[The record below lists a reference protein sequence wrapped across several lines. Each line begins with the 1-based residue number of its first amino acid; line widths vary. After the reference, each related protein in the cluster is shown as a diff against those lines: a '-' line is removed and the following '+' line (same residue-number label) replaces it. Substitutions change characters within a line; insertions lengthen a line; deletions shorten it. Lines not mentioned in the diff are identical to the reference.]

1 MRLKVNEAIAQSEAN
16 GKKVLKQEIAKKLF
30 SGANENTQ
38 RVNMSN
44 LCRGK
49 TQRIKPEW
57 INIIVMNAI
66 VRQTSFSDL
75 NK

>member
-49 TQRIKPEW
+49 TQRIKPE
-57 INIIVMNAI
+57 
-66 VRQTSFSDL
+66 
-75 NK
+75 

>member
-16 GKKVLKQEIAKKLF
+16 GKKVLKQEI
-30 SGANENTQ
+30 ANENTQ

-57 INIIVMNAI
+57 INIICHECDCTPN
-66 VRQTSFSDL
+66 FL
-75 NK
+75 FGFE

>member
-66 VRQTSFSDL
+66 VRQTSSSDL

>member
-16 GKKVLKQEIAKKLF
+16 GNKVLKQEIAKKLF

-49 TQRIKPEW
+49 TQRIKLEW
-57 INIIVMNAI
+57 INIICHECDCTPN
-66 VRQTSFSDL
+66 FL
-75 NK
+75 FGFE